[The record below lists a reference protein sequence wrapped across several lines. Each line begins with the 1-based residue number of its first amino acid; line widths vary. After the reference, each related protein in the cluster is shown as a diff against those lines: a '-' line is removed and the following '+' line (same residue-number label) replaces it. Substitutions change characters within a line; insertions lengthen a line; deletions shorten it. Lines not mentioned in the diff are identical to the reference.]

1 MTGIIG
7 AIVGAGGG
15 QFLGITNKTVSRNQV
30 APSTTGTYT
39 VKANGTVVGSPGGVL
54 ESWNSS
60 SSSGALYDVRATIV
74 SGSVT
79 GTLNSWLNLASDRA
93 WSVTDSVQDDVAV
106 SASILV
112 EIARAGTGVALDN
125 ATITITANALTV

>member
-7 AIVGAGGG
+7 AIIGAVGG
-15 QFLGITNKTVSRNQV
+15 QFFGITNKTVTRGVV
-30 APSTTGTYT
+30 APSATATYT

-54 ESWNSS
+54 ESWNGSY
-60 SSSGALYDVRATIV
+60 SSGALYDVRATIV

-93 WSVTDSVQDDVAV
+93 WSVTDNVQDDVAV

-112 EIARAGTGVALDN
+112 EIASAGTGVALDN
-125 ATITITANALTV
+125 ATITITANAVTV